1 MLQRICTAGGFRG
14 SPGRAVR
21 ENPSGNEGQ
30 DHHIFGHDEQL
41 RVTAVEGE
49 ADAGQVYGGGG
60 EVDLTSSRQFP
71 CPDLLPAR
79 SCQCQL
85 PKS

>member
-1 MLQRICTAGGFRG
+1 M
-14 SPGRAVR
+14 R

-30 DHHIFGHDEQL
+30 DHHLFGDDQQL
-41 RVTAVEGE
+41 RVASVEGE

-60 EVDLTSSRQFP
+60 EIDLTSSRQSP